1 MPAGLLQGAF
11 SEEDYGRR
19 RMKLI
24 TEKDS
29 LIVPDDAR
37 TLELGRQLEKIRRLL
52 GIKYIVGSETKV
64 RKNTPF
70 CLYGAA

>member
-37 TLELGRQLEKIRRLL
+37 TLELGRQLEKIGDYWEL
-52 GIKYIVGSETKV
+52 
-64 RKNTPF
+64 NTSSD
-70 CLYGAA
+70 LKLR